1 MLLIYID
8 YYVIVKPIAEQD
20 LSWKKCFTYFRQR
33 STSKSYYSGKKSV
46 DRKHKV
52 CVLDVN
58 WY

>member
-1 MLLIYID
+1 M
-8 YYVIVKPIAEQD
+8 P
-20 LSWKKCFTYFRQR
+20 LSSPLQNKISPARNVLHTSDKR